1 MQSILDP
8 KWLIFMKVAE
18 LGSLT
23 RAAVALD
30 VPQSMISRHVNQLE
44 VQCGSRL
51 FRRTGRGVLLTEFG
65 EQLFPRLQAL
75 IAEADSITDA
85 IRSSGGM
92 PTGEVRV
99 GMLPSTVPMLAS
111 TLFAMVRERFPR
123 VRLHLRDGSSSQL
136 EEQLREGR
144 MDMALLLREGLV
156 SDPSEW
162 ELAQISLKL
171 VGPADAAIL
180 QSGTIHLSALG
191 GLPLVLPSYP
201 HPLRARLDTLAEA
214 RGLKLN
220 AAVEADSIRL
230 QHEIA
235 AAGGGFAITSGLFE
249 LRDDPRFASARIVNP
264 ELLRSVVLATTV
276 RRPHTLATREV
287 QRLIL
292 QVVPALLKS

>member
-8 KWLIFMKVAE
+8 KWLVFMKVAE

-51 FRRTGRGVLLTEFG
+51 FRRTGRGVVLTEFG

-75 IAEADSITDA
+75 IADADSITDA
-85 IRSSGGM
+85 IRSTGGM

-123 VRLHLRDGSSSQL
+123 VRLHLGDGSSSQL
-136 EEQLREGR
+136 EEQLHEGR
-144 MDMALLLREGLV
+144 MDMALLLREGPV

-162 ELAQISLKL
+162 EVAQTSLKL
-171 VGPADAAIL
+171 VGPRDAPIL
-180 QSGTIHLSALG
+180 QSGTIDLSELS
-191 GLPLVLPSYP
+191 GLPLVVPSYP

-214 RGLKLN
+214 RGLKLHV
-220 AAVEADSIRL
+220 AVEADSIRL

-235 AAGGGFAITSGLFE
+235 VAGGGFAITSGLFE
-249 LRDDPRFASARIVNP
+249 LREDPRFASARIVNP
-264 ELLRSVVLATTV
+264 ELVRSVVLATTV

-287 QRLIL
+287 QRMIL
-292 QVVPALLKS
+292 QVVPAMLKS